1 MKDSYELADGSGA
14 AIVCQHV
21 ADEGCPILSAFKDAP
36 VEPTDSGWQFLCGS
50 DEHQDESKFQVWS
63 RREITD
69 FEPSLNELV
78 DLPVGSSISRV
89 SPEAPW
95 RIHEST
101 H

>member
-1 MKDSYELADGSGA
+1 MKDSYELTDDSGA

-21 ADEGCPILSAFKDAP
+21 AAKGCPILLAFKNAP
-36 VEPTDSGWQFLCGS
+36 IEATDSGWQFLCGS

-63 RREITD
+63 CREITE
-69 FEPSLNELV
+69 FEPSINELG

-95 RIHEST
+95 RIHGCT